1 MLDDEQI
8 EQHQT
13 SEHETLI
20 LINSLLLLYLML
32 NIVHLLETLFA
43 IFDLFLMKNNFKN
56 LYYDNASLEKIWN
69 DKTATYTKEQL
80 PNTN

>member
-1 MLDDEQI
+1 
-8 EQHQT
+8 
-13 SEHETLI
+13 
-20 LINSLLLLYLML
+20 ML

-80 PNTN
+80 PNTD